1 MQYTVIC
8 WYLVKT
14 TLAVYLIFDKIIF
27 FESLIIFLEPV
38 NKLFTGILIFKS
50 NNNSYHDDTSVFFND
65 FDEEDP
71 HLDAVKCQT

>member
-65 FDEEDP
+65 FDKEDP

>member
-71 HLDAVKCQT
+71 HLDAVKFQT

>member
-65 FDEEDP
+65 FDEEDL